1 MESFMHQYNYKARLM
16 ARGFR
21 KIGGGLYSDVL
32 AKDGSDRCIKV
43 AHGDR
48 WPDYIDWAD
57 RNGYLGTFAPK
68 VYSFKQHLLFYVAV
82 MERLVCDFRDI
93 EHYNGHKITSDVQ
106 VFFKEAR
113 AAMGFINYD
122 YQTENIDTAAP
133 FISFCT
139 TLRANKLADDCH
151 EGNFMV
157 RKDGQVVLIDPLSAY
172 SKQPSKLRIKNG
184 LTVAINQRTVT
195 AQIEPQHVQPAIE
208 NAIPF

>member
-1 MESFMHQYNYKARLM
+1 MEVFKGQYMYKQYLM
-16 ARGFR
+16 KRGFR

-48 WPDYIDWAD
+48 WPDYIEWAD
-57 RNGYLGTFAPK
+57 KHGYLGTFAPK
-68 VYSFKQHLLFYVAV
+68 VYSFKQHPLFYVAV

-93 EHYNGHKITSDVQ
+93 EYYNGHKITSDVQ

-113 AAMGFINYD
+113 AAMGFTNYD
-122 YQTENIDTAAP
+122 YISGRIDQTGP
-133 FISFCT
+133 FLSFCT
-139 TLRANKLADDCH
+139 TLKDNKLADDCH

-172 SKQPSKLRIKNG
+172 SHQPNKLRIKNG
-184 LTVAINQRTVT
+184 LTVATNQRTVT
-195 AQIEPQHVQPAIE
+195 AQIKPQHVQPAIE
-208 NAIPF
+208 TALPF